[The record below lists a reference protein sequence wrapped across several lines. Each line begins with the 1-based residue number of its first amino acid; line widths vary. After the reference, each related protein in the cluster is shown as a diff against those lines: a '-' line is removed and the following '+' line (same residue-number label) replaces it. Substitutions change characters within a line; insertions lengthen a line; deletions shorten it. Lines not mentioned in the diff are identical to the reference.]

1 MFKKIKNRPRVKE
14 IEKIIY
20 ILKQEN
26 KNSILANLSHKNII
40 NFFSQVVASKE
51 LELYIA
57 INTTIIGYAITAKK
71 PEYLIKNF
79 EKMKYFFFLDL
90 LIKLKLL
97 TLTNVVI
104 SKLNIDSLFLSKKN
118 DKLVSES
125 YNLNLLAIE
134 RKYQSKGIGKKFLSY
149 IINDI
154 KKKKGKFI
162 SCETNDERS
171 NEFYKKKLRFKN
183 IGNKFRFPKLMKI
196 MIKKL

>member
-1 MFKKIKNRPRVKE
+1 M
-14 IEKIIY
+14 
-20 ILKQEN
+20 
-26 KNSILANLSHKNII
+26 
-40 NFFSQVVASKE
+40 
-51 LELYIA
+51 
-57 INTTIIGYAITAKK
+57 
-71 PEYLIKNF
+71 
-79 EKMKYFFFLDL
+79 DL

>member
-154 KKKKGKFI
+154 KNKKEKFI

>member
-1 MFKKIKNRPRVKE
+1 
-14 IEKIIY
+14 
-20 ILKQEN
+20 
-26 KNSILANLSHKNII
+26 
-40 NFFSQVVASKE
+40 

-162 SCETNDERS
+162 SCETNDKRS

>member
-154 KKKKGKFI
+154 KKKKGNLF
-162 SCETNDERS
+162 
-171 NEFYKKKLRFKN
+171 LV
-183 IGNKFRFPKLMKI
+183 KLMMKDR
-196 MIKKL
+196 MNFIKKNLDLKI